1 VCCGEQKYRKA
12 RAKDSKPYVDWKN
25 QPYAAN
31 AGTEE
36 KRRQGERWAA
46 LNEFVRRNGGAVTST
61 PNNKTLRIE
70 TPKDSAL
77 PSKLEELGYVVVSRG
92 TVMRVT
98 GVDHV
103 SAHDEFYGAR
113 ASPFSEMACF
123 EITLS
128 GK

>member
-1 VCCGEQKYRKA
+1 MI
-12 RAKDSKPYVDWKN
+12 AKVKDTWGSWRDKPR
-25 QPYAAN
+25 AAN
-31 AGTEE
+31 AGTDE
-36 KRRQGERWAA
+36 KRKQSERWAA

-70 TPKDSAL
+70 TPKGSAL

-98 GVDHV
+98 GVDRV

-113 ASPFSEMACF
+113 ASPFCEMACF